1 MISSLLFQLLSC
13 TESDNEEHNE
23 NDNGIKGEEFMSEK
37 VILILVDGMRP
48 DGMMGC
54 GNDFAEEMLL
64 GSTYSLNAQTV
75 MPSVTLPC
83 HMSLF
88 HSVDPDR
95 HGVTTNTYVPQVRP
109 IKGMFD
115 QFSMY
120 GKKCAFFYTW
130 EELRDL
136 SRPDTLYY
144 SLCINQ
150 HKYADTDTKITD
162 AAIEY
167 INAEAPDFLFLY
179 LGETDEVGGHSCG
192 WMSEQYMKSVS
203 KALSCVKKLKNSVS
217 ENYTI
222 ILLADHGGHDRTHGT
237 DMPEDLTIPMCFS
250 GRKFA
255 KNTQVNNLSIKDVAV
270 TVAALLE
277 VPCAP
282 EWEGKCVPFAK

>member
-1 MISSLLFQLLSC
+1 
-13 TESDNEEHNE
+13 
-23 NDNGIKGEEFMSEK
+23 MSEK
-37 VILILVDGMRP
+37 VILVLVDGMRP

-54 GNDFAEEMLL
+54 GNAFAEKIVSE
-64 GSTYSLNAQTV
+64 STYSLAGRTV
-75 MPSVTLPC
+75 IPSVTLPC

-88 HSVDPDR
+88 HSVDPER

-115 QFSMY
+115 QFNLY

-136 SRPDTLYY
+136 SRPDCLYY

-150 HKYADTDTKITD
+150 HKYADTDPKITD

-192 WMSEQYMKSVS
+192 WMSEQYLKSVS
-203 KALSCVKKLKNSVS
+203 KALSCVERLKASIS
-217 ENYTI
+217 DEYTV
-222 ILLADHGGHDRTHGT
+222 ILIADHGGHDRTHGT
-237 DMPEDLTIPMCFS
+237 EMPEDMTIPMCFS
-250 GRKFA
+250 GRRFKA
-255 KNTQVNNLSIKDVAV
+255 GREVSGLSIKDVAV

-277 VPCAP
+277 VPTAP
-282 EWEGKCVPFAK
+282 EWEGKCVPFIEVE